1 MSIITALA
9 ALALAGLLVWKI
21 GAPIARFGGAL
32 MVVSSLAF
40 IVMDDPIA
48 VRAPWLVIGA
58 AIWLAGHFLSAYQ
71 HRFWRSRL
79 AENVVVHTPLRYIDP
94 VSGAEYREARREA
107 RAARA
112 ERPAREAKAPV
123 KAAKV
128 DHFAEWERE
137 LTDDAAPATETPAKA
152 KAPAR
157 RPAPKPA
164 APAKAAGTSRG
175 VVYGKRAAKAAG
187 NLASRTVPGAR
198 AARSAWRFI
207 R

>member
-1 MSIITALA
+1 MSIIAVFA

-40 IVMDDPIA
+40 IVMGDPIA

-58 AIWLAGHFLSAYQ
+58 VIWLAGHFLFAYQ
-71 HRFWRSRL
+71 RRFWRSRL

-94 VSGAEYREARREA
+94 VGGAEYREARREN
-107 RAARA
+107 RAARI
-112 ERPAREAKAPV
+112 ERPAREAKAP
-123 KAAKV
+123 
-128 DHFAEWERE
+128 
-137 LTDDAAPATETPAKA
+137 
-152 KAPAR
+152 
-157 RPAPKPA
+157 
-164 APAKAAGTSRG
+164 AKAAGPSRG

-198 AARSAWRFI
+198 VARSAWRFI

>member
-1 MSIITALA
+1 MSIIAVIA

-40 IVMDDPIA
+40 IVMGDPIA
-48 VRAPWLVIGA
+48 VRAPWLVAGA

-79 AENVVVHTPLRYIDP
+79 AENIVVHTPLRHIDP
-94 VSGAEYREARREA
+94 VGGAEYREARREK

-112 ERPAREAKAPV
+112 ERPAREAKAPA

-137 LTDDAAPATETPAKA
+137 LTDDVAPATETPAKA

-157 RPAPKPA
+157 RPAAKPA
-164 APAKAAGTSRG
+164 PGKAAGPSRG

-198 AARSAWRFI
+198 VARSDWRFI

>member
-1 MSIITALA
+1 MSIIAVFA

-40 IVMDDPIA
+40 IVMGDPIA
-48 VRAPWLVIGA
+48 VRAPWLVAGA
-58 AIWLAGHFLSAYQ
+58 AIWLAGHFLFAYQ

-94 VSGAEYREARREA
+94 VGGAEYREARREN

-112 ERPAREAKAPV
+112 ERPACEDAAPAKAAP
-123 KAAKV
+123 V

-137 LTDDAAPATETPAKA
+137 LTDDTAPAAEAPAKA

-157 RPAPKPA
+157 RPAAKPA
-164 APAKAAGTSRG
+164 PGKAAGPSRG

-198 AARSAWRFI
+198 VARSAWRFI